1 MAMHRDE
8 QSNTERG
15 FRHIQHVNFFTL
27 ITQEIYTTRKS
38 NRTDT
43 VKQQDGAY
51 GRQDDANRGRGTHT
65 GDITALGDG
74 VP

>member
-15 FRHIQHVNFFTL
+15 FRHIQHVNFFTI

-43 VKQQDGAY
+43 VKP
-51 GRQDDANRGRGTHT
+51 QDDANRGRGTHT
-65 GDITALGDG
+65 EDITALGDG